1 MVTLLFFW
9 YFFLS
14 AIITAPLWH
23 SSAYPFFLSAI
34 PAPLWHTSAYL
45 LLYCCT
51 AVALLSYT
59 LRVHGVFADVIFL
72 MCAVL
77 YYYCSCCRIGSRL
90 CLRGRGLHLLSI
102 FFLLLYRPR
111 AGKVQRTTS
120 VVLCINTTTCCA
132 TLLRRWRV
140 MCVRL
145 LPRRSCLLS
154 YHKHHH
160 VLPGI

>member
-1 MVTLLFFW
+1 MTLKVV
-9 YFFLS
+9 YDD
-14 AIITAPLWH
+14 
-23 SSAYPFFLSAI
+23 SSAYFLRHGD
-34 PAPLWHTSAYL
+34 PLYVLGGIVPRTTAVL
-45 LLYCCT
+45 LLQYCRCT
-51 AVALLSYT
+51 IIVYT
-59 LRVHGVFADVIFL
+59 LRVHGVFVDVIFL

-132 TLLRRWRV
+132 TLLRRWRG